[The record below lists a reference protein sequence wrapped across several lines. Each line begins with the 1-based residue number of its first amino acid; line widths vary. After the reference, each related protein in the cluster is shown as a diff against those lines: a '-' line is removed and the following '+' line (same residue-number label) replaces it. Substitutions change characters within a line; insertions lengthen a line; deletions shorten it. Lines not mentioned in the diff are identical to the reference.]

1 MTRAHPLLINDLTMD
16 CGQRAPLE
24 AAAGVA
30 ASLYETSLSQSVCYA
45 SPWWLVVTLVPVPFI
60 LVLASCLPL
69 SLHALLATI
78 YGSAV
83 AICRKPGNMG
93 KSGPLFGLLV
103 LLEGHVRGLKRQGS
117 GSTAQK

>member
-1 MTRAHPLLINDLTMD
+1 MDDLTMD
-16 CGQRAPLE
+16 GGQRAPLE

-45 SPWWLVVTLVPVPFI
+45 SPWWLPWCWCRL
-60 LVLASCLPL
+60 LVLASCLPQI